1 MKEPI
6 RNFIEKEKD
15 LIDAQDYLSESQ
27 KKKAKE
33 EIEKAEKTGKIK
45 KEEQER
51 NYNTSDKLAAG
62 KNQILFDERDFKT
75 EEKELDELDF
85 NEIYEYEND
94 PVKTNENNLFFLKN
108 KDREERNGYPGFGK
122 SFLEILEKEKAA
134 EQAWYNKKNDLPGY
148 RPEEKKYAF
157 ENVYGTKQGLSDLMS
172 RRLGVSQEKLDKID
186 KEADKKFGKDIFSE
200 AVDSGIV
207 NIGANV
213 IGGGE
218 LLLDKV
224 VGWEN
229 NPLTKANE
237 RIQKRAAE
245 EEKEVMEAVERTGKG
260 SLAEFS
266 ANVIV
271 AITESLPDLALALM
285 TGGGSTAT
293 KAVTK
298 IGKIWKSTAANP
310 NFWYAAETQLYP
322 IYREA
327 LADGAT
333 EDEAL
338 RTALGGAPLSAG
350 LEGNLGFEKY
360 IKTKVPMTWKQGF
373 LNYAKAGALEGVEE
387 AVKNAAPEVVEKWVF
402 DPYKPLLK
410 AREGE
415 EAVLNLSEAG
425 MDFLIGG
432 AGGLVSSTPRLFDIS
447 LDAYGDKISRKN
459 KDVSQ
464 EFLNYSEEK
473 RE

>member
-1 MKEPI
+1 MAKPAKSLAERKKALI
-6 RNFIEKEKD
+6 DDQEYLSEKEKEKEKNKIDKISTKKFETNGKELYELEPEEFLDTNYDQKEEVTEEPIFFKDEDREEENEYPDFGKEFLNITAEEQAKKNKEND
-15 LIDAQDYLSESQ
+15 LLGAKDY
-27 KKKAKE
+27 KKLLELENKKKE
-33 EIEKAEKTGKIK
+33 EIRINK
-45 KEEQER
+45 
-51 NYNTSDKLAAG
+51 
-62 KNQILFDERDFKT
+62 
-75 EEKELDELDF
+75 
-85 NEIYEYEND
+85 END
-94 PVKTNENNLFFLKN
+94 LL
-108 KDREERNGYPGFGK
+108 GFK
-122 SFLEILEKEKAA
+122 
-134 EQAWYNKKNDLPGY
+134 
-148 RPEEKKYAF
+148 PEEKKY
-157 ENVYGTKQGLSDLMS
+157 EIKNVHGDKQGLSDSMAL
-172 RRLGVSQEKLDKID
+172 RLGVPQEELDKINE
-186 KEADKKFGKDIFSE
+186 EAEEKFGKDIFSE

-293 KAVTK
+293 NAVTK

-360 IKTKVPMTWKQGF
+360 IKSKVPMTWKQGF
-373 LNYAKAGALEGVEE
+373 GNYIKAAGLEGVEE

-402 DPYKPLLK
+402 DPSKPLLK

-415 EAVLNLSEAG
+415 EAVLNLSEAV

-447 LDAYGDKISRKN
+447 LDAYNDKKLKSGWDRKAN
-459 KDVSQ
+459 NQK
-464 EFLNYSEEK
+464 ETW
-473 RE
+473 

>member
-1 MKEPI
+1 MKKTNNNITE
-6 RNFIEKEKD
+6 RKKA
-15 LIDAQDYLSESQ
+15 LIDDQDYLSEEE

-33 EIEKAEKTGKIK
+33 KVEKNQKPNSENKEETKKFEEKEVDELDLREILEDEYDSGKSVTNELTFFSEEDREEENEYPDFGKEFLNITAEEQAKKNKENDLLGAKDYKKLLEIENKK
-45 KEEQER
+45 KEEIR
-51 NYNTSDKLAAG
+51 TN
-62 KNQILFDERDFKT
+62 
-75 EEKELDELDF
+75 KE
-85 NEIYEYEND
+85 
-94 PVKTNENNLFFLKN
+94 
-108 KDREERNGYPGFGK
+108 
-122 SFLEILEKEKAA
+122 
-134 EQAWYNKKNDLPGY
+134 NDLPGY
-148 RPEEKKYAF
+148 KPEEKKYEF
-157 ENVYGTKQGLSDLMS
+157 KEYYNPKQSLSNSMALKM
-172 RRLGVSQEKLDKID
+172 GVSQEELDKINE
-186 KEADKKFGKDIFSE
+186 EAEEKFGKDIFSE

-224 VGWEN
+224 VGWKN

-237 RIQKRAAE
+237 YLQKKVKE
-245 EEKEVMEAVERTGKG
+245 EEREVAEAVERTGKG
-260 SLAEFS
+260 SSAEFC
-266 ANVIV
+266 AKVVV

-285 TGGGSTAT
+285 TGGGSTAA
-293 KAVTK
+293 KAAKGIKKV
-298 IGKIWKSTAANP
+298 WKSTAANP

-322 IYREA
+322 IYKEA

-360 IKTKVPMTWKQGF
+360 IKTKTPMTWKQGF
-373 LNYAKAGALEGVEE
+373 LNYAKAAGLEGVEE

-410 AREGE
+410 VGEGE

-425 MDFLIGG
+425 RDFLIGG
-432 AGGLVSSTPRLFDIS
+432 TGGLVSSTPRLFDIS
-447 LDAYGDKISRKN
+447 LDAYNDKRLKNGWDRKAN
-459 KDVSQ
+459 NQK
-464 EFLNYSEEK
+464 ETW
-473 RE
+473 

>member
-1 MKEPI
+1 MNITAEEQAKKNKE
-6 RNFIEKEKD
+6 NDLLGAKD
-15 LIDAQDYLSESQ
+15 Y
-27 KKKAKE
+27 KKLLELENK
-33 EIEKAEKTGKIK
+33 K
-45 KEEQER
+45 KEETR
-51 NYNTSDKLAAG
+51 KSK
-62 KNQILFDERDFKT
+62 
-75 EEKELDELDF
+75 
-85 NEIYEYEND
+85 END
-94 PVKTNENNLFFLKN
+94 LL
-108 KDREERNGYPGFGK
+108 GFK
-122 SFLEILEKEKAA
+122 
-134 EQAWYNKKNDLPGY
+134 
-148 RPEEKKYAF
+148 PEEKKY
-157 ENVYGTKQGLSDLMS
+157 EIKNVHGDKQGLSDSMAL
-172 RRLGVSQEKLDKID
+172 RLGVPQEELDKIN
-186 KEADKKFGKDIFSE
+186 KEAEEKFGKDIFSE

-360 IKTKVPMTWKQGF
+360 IKTKTPMTWKQGF
-373 LNYAKAGALEGVEE
+373 LNYAKAAGLEGVEE
-387 AVKNAAPEVVEKWVF
+387 AVKNAAPEVIEKWVF

-415 EAVLNLSEAG
+415 EAVLNLSEAV

-447 LDAYGDKISRKN
+447 MDAYGDKIVRNENNDAIQILLGNLGK
-459 KDVSQ
+459 
-464 EFLNYSEEK
+464 EK
-473 RE
+473 RSS

>member
-1 MKEPI
+1 M
-6 RNFIEKEKD
+6 
-15 LIDAQDYLSESQ
+15 
-27 KKKAKE
+27 
-33 EIEKAEKTGKIK
+33 
-45 KEEQER
+45 
-51 NYNTSDKLAAG
+51 
-62 KNQILFDERDFKT
+62 
-75 EEKELDELDF
+75 
-85 NEIYEYEND
+85 
-94 PVKTNENNLFFLKN
+94 
-108 KDREERNGYPGFGK
+108 
-122 SFLEILEKEKAA
+122 
-134 EQAWYNKKNDLPGY
+134 
-148 RPEEKKYAF
+148 
-157 ENVYGTKQGLSDLMS
+157 
-172 RRLGVSQEKLDKID
+172 
-186 KEADKKFGKDIFSE
+186 
-200 AVDSGIV
+200 

-447 LDAYGDKISRKN
+447 LDAYGDKIVRNENNDAVQILLENLGK
-459 KDVSQ
+459 
-464 EFLNYSEEK
+464 EK
-473 RE
+473 RSS

>member
-1 MKEPI
+1 MIRNIFPKKKRKNKIDKISTKKLETNGKELYELEPEEFLDTNYDQKEEVTEEPI
-6 RNFIEKEKD
+6 FFKDEDREEENEYPDFGKEFLNITAEEQAKKNKENDLLGAKD
-15 LIDAQDYLSESQ
+15 Y
-27 KKKAKE
+27 KKLLELENKKKE
-33 EIEKAEKTGKIK
+33 EIRINK
-45 KEEQER
+45 
-51 NYNTSDKLAAG
+51 
-62 KNQILFDERDFKT
+62 
-75 EEKELDELDF
+75 
-85 NEIYEYEND
+85 END
-94 PVKTNENNLFFLKN
+94 LL
-108 KDREERNGYPGFGK
+108 GFK
-122 SFLEILEKEKAA
+122 
-134 EQAWYNKKNDLPGY
+134 
-148 RPEEKKYAF
+148 PEEKKY
-157 ENVYGTKQGLSDLMS
+157 EIKNVHGDKQGLSDSMAL
-172 RRLGVSQEKLDKID
+172 RLGVPQEELDKINE
-186 KEADKKFGKDIFSE
+186 EAEEKFGKDIFSE

-338 RTALGGAPLSAG
+338 RTALGGALLSAG

-360 IKTKVPMTWKQGF
+360 IKTKTPMTWKQGF
-373 LNYAKAGALEGVEE
+373 LNYAKAAGLEGVEE

-415 EAVLNLSEAG
+415 EAVLNLSEAV

-447 LDAYGDKISRKN
+447 LDAYNDKKLKSGWDKN
-459 KDVSQ
+459 TNTDRTK
-464 EFLNYSEEK
+464 
-473 RE
+473 

>member
-1 MKEPI
+1 MAKPAKSLAERKKALI
-6 RNFIEKEKD
+6 DDQEYLSEKEKEKEKNK
-15 LIDAQDYLSESQ
+15 IDKIST
-27 KKKAKE
+27 KKLETNGKELYELEPEEFLDTNYDQKE
-33 EIEKAEKTGKIK
+33 EVTEEPIFFKDEDREEENEYPDFGKEFLNITAEEQAKKNKENDLLGAKDYKKLLELENKK
-45 KEEQER
+45 KEETR
-51 NYNTSDKLAAG
+51 KSK
-62 KNQILFDERDFKT
+62 
-75 EEKELDELDF
+75 
-85 NEIYEYEND
+85 END
-94 PVKTNENNLFFLKN
+94 LL
-108 KDREERNGYPGFGK
+108 GFK
-122 SFLEILEKEKAA
+122 
-134 EQAWYNKKNDLPGY
+134 
-148 RPEEKKYAF
+148 PEEKKY
-157 ENVYGTKQGLSDLMS
+157 EIKNVHGDKQGLSDSMAL
-172 RRLGVSQEKLDKID
+172 RLGVPQEELDKINE
-186 KEADKKFGKDIFSE
+186 EAEEKFGKDIFSE

-360 IKTKVPMTWKQGF
+360 IKSKVPMTWKQGF
-373 LNYAKAGALEGVEE
+373 GNYIKAAGLEGVEE
-387 AVKNAAPEVVEKWVF
+387 AVKNAAPEVIEKWVF
-402 DPYKPLLK
+402 DPSKPLLK

-415 EAVLNLSEAG
+415 EAVLNLSEAV

-447 LDAYGDKISRKN
+447 MDAYNRKGNLNDKTNYPKKLSRRFE
-459 KDVSQ
+459 D
-464 EFLNYSEEK
+464 F
-473 RE
+473 